1 MRGQVMLKYLC
12 CSVVLGMFVITLVN
26 AVVPGAEEKIWIRGI
41 VVTGEGVPVEGVKV
55 ECWYLDERDF
65 PWELGRCVSDK
76 QGRYEFRVPS
86 GYKYHVEAGG
96 KKATFVMSR
105 TFTAEAGKDIS
116 VEDLVVRLADGC
128 LKGRVLNSDGSPG
141 GGMLY
146 ACWSE
151 SFGPFSPSD
160 YPTTDP
166 NGGFGISNVLA
177 DEDVSFWVVPSPR
190 KVQIWMGI
198 QPNCEDNMLLRL
210 DPKMFL
216 ELPPD
221 WKKYFYIESVARGM
235 SRTKVKER
243 IRFGIADLE
252 GNLISLDSDRFRGKV
267 ILVNIFGSWCGSCGG
282 EIPELV
288 KLQKKYGKQGLE
300 IIGIAFERDP
310 EATAREKVRTLI
322 EKHKINYPVLCG
334 GEEKRTHVSET
345 IKGIERFSG
354 YPTNIFIGRDG
365 KVKDVK
371 VNFLTENEEVTKWQ
385 VARFEEIIAAL
396 LKESIKN

>member
-1 MRGQVMLKYLC
+1 MVKYLW
-12 CSVVLGMFVITLVN
+12 CSVVLPMCLMRLVN
-26 AVVPGAEEKIWIRGI
+26 AEASGAEEKIWIRGI

-65 PWELGRCVSDK
+65 PWEFGRCVSDK
-76 QGRYEFRVPS
+76 EGRYEFRVPS

-96 KKATFVMSR
+96 KKATIAISR

-128 LKGRVLNSDGSPG
+128 LKGRVLKSDGTPA

-151 SFGPFSPSD
+151 SFGAFSPSD

-166 NGGFGISNVLA
+166 NGEFHILNVLA
-177 DEDVSFWVVPSPR
+177 DEEVSFWVVPSAS
-190 KVQIWMGI
+190 KAQIWTGI
-198 QPNCEDNMLLRL
+198 RPNSEDMLLRL
-210 DPKMFL
+210 DPKRFL
-216 ELPPD
+216 DLPPD

-282 EIPELV
+282 ETPELV

-310 EATAREKVRTLI
+310 EATARENVRRWI
-322 EKHKINYPVLCG
+322 EKHKINYPVLFG
-334 GEEKRTHVSET
+334 GEEKRTHVLET

-385 VARFEEIIAAL
+385 VAKFEEIIAGL